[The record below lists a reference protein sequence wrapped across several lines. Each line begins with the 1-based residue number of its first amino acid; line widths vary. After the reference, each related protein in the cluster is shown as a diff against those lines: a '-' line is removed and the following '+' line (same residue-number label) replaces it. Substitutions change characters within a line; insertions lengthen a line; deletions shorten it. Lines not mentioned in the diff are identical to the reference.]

1 MIATSTPKLLQKKFT
16 FLSIQ
21 YKNEWKEL
29 YFLRQ
34 KQKKQKSEFNNNK
47 KVIKIDDIDVN
58 KILVSKG

>member
-1 MIATSTPKLLQKKFT
+1 MIATCTPKLLQKKFT

>member
-1 MIATSTPKLLQKKFT
+1 MIATCTSKLLQKKFT

-47 KVIKIDDIDVN
+47 KVIKINDIDVN

>member
-1 MIATSTPKLLQKKFT
+1 MIATCTAKLLQKKFT

>member
-1 MIATSTPKLLQKKFT
+1 MWSLP

-21 YKNEWKEL
+21 YANEWKEL
-29 YFLRQ
+29 YFLR
-34 KQKKQKSEFNNNK
+34 QKKQKSEFNNNK